1 MSRNESEFTAKEWM
15 SRIDDFDFVRLRW
28 VVEGGIQ

>member
-1 MSRNESEFTAKEWM
+1 MSRNESEFTAKQWM
-15 SRIDDFDFVRLRW
+15 SRIHDFDLVQFRW